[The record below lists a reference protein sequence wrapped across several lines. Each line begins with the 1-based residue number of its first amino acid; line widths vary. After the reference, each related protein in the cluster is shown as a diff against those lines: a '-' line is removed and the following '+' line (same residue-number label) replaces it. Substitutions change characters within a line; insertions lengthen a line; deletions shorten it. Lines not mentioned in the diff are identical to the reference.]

1 LQRELAAPVQAQDLQ
16 VETAMYKAPERSQT
30 NRTALEAIALLGAAA
45 LIAWPAAK
53 GIARR
58 WRIRRPKARGEAAI
72 DKALKDTFPA
82 SDPPAPRYFDIP
94 VNRR

>member
-1 LQRELAAPVQAQDLQ
+1 MLSTRTEARRTTFNALQTV
-16 VETAMYKAPERSQT
+16 
-30 NRTALEAIALLGAAA
+30 ALLGAVV
-45 LIAWPAAK
+45 LIATPACR

-58 WRIRRPKARGEAAI
+58 WRLKHARAKSERAI
-72 DKALKDTFPA
+72 DKQLDDTYPA